1 MSKNEYHMNLQQSH
15 IPFSMPQLNYVTSK
29 IGALQIAPGVDVL
42 PSLPR
47 QTENA
52 FLPRR
57 GITPVT
63 NRLRFAPRRLLLDGE
78 PVIASDR
85 FWASLFHKCGFNDV
99 VFKYFKPDE
108 VFQRI
113 SQKDTNAKL
122 RFTVEQTEN
131 NQRRLLGVAS
141 SNTPIVGRDSALAL
155 LRAHGGEKL
164 SYADGRLTSTHMP
177 AGGPGHF
184 RIGPDDFE
192 HRFTL
197 DTPLDG
203 FGEPKIWVT
212 LLRMICTNGAIGM
225 QRAFCNP
232 VKLGQ
237 EPLHAL
243 DRALS
248 SYANAD
254 GFSAM
259 RQRFESAQKSWASLE
274 DVRSLERIM
283 TTVTWGGGDAAGSR
297 RNAFERMVGDIPG
310 IYGVASLE
318 GISPKRRRLL
328 PSRARV
334 YDLINFAS
342 EVSTHH
348 AMPLAASKISAW
360 IGTTIVDEFDLE
372 GSAKEVNDFE
382 ALFLDQPRSSAR
394 GTVIAKDTYQSSRG
408 LTSSN

>member
-1 MSKNEYHMNLQQSH
+1 MSIKQLSSTLS
-15 IPFSMPQLNYVTSK
+15 IPQLDHVVSK
-29 IGALQIAPGVDVL
+29 IGALQLAPRLIEPTSEADVDVL
-42 PSLPR
+42 PLPPR
-47 QTENA
+47 TTTLPNNA
-52 FLPRR
+52 PRAFRR
-57 GITPVT
+57 GFPAAS

-85 FWASLFHKCGFNDV
+85 FWSSLFHKCGFNDV
-99 VFKYFKPDE
+99 VFKYFTPDE

-113 SQKDTNAKL
+113 AQKDTKAQL
-122 RFTVEQTEN
+122 RFTVENTAN
-131 NQRRLLGVAS
+131 KQRRLLGVS
-141 SNTPIVGRDSALAL
+141 SPSAPLLARDSALAL
-155 LRAHGGEKL
+155 LRAHGGDGM
-164 SYADGRLTSTHMP
+164 SYADGKITSTHLP
-177 AGGPGHF
+177 AGGPGRF

-203 FGEPKIWVT
+203 FGEPRIWVT
-212 LLRMICTNGAIGM
+212 LLRLICVNGAIGM

-232 VKLGQ
+232 VKLGN

-274 DVRSLERIM
+274 DVRSLERVM
-283 TTVTWGGGDAAGSR
+283 TAVTWGGGEGAGAR
-297 RNAFERMVGDIPG
+297 RGAFERMVGDIPS

-334 YDLINFAS
+334 YDLLNFAS
-342 EVSTHH
+342 EVSSHH
-348 AMPLAASKISAW
+348 AMPLVASKISAW

-382 ALFLDQPRSSAR
+382 ALFLDRPRAERSEKLQR
-394 GTVIAKDTYQSSRG
+394 
-408 LTSSN
+408 N

>member
-1 MSKNEYHMNLQQSH
+1 M
-15 IPFSMPQLNYVTSK
+15 
-29 IGALQIAPGVDVL
+29 
-42 PSLPR
+42 
-47 QTENA
+47 
-52 FLPRR
+52 
-57 GITPVT
+57 

-113 SQKDTNAKL
+113 AQTDTKAQL
-122 RFTVEQTEN
+122 RFTIELTEN
-131 NQRRLLGVAS
+131 NQRRLLGVTNPNAS
-141 SNTPIVGRDSALAL
+141 ILHRDSALAL

-297 RNAFERMVGDIPG
+297 RNAFERMVGDISG

-394 GTVIAKDTYQSSRG
+394 SAKANVVHEVT
-408 LTSSN
+408 TNN